1 MSALAFELSQVK
13 STTKNFSL
21 TITELNLVEW
31 FWNSLF
37 RNGVIRKLTRS
48 QYSLSISDTIYLV
61 NKGVIK
67 RPFSK
72 E

>member
-31 FWNSLF
+31 F
-37 RNGVIRKLTRS
+37 
-48 QYSLSISDTIYLV
+48 
-61 NKGVIK
+61 
-67 RPFSK
+67 
-72 E
+72 